1 MRRGARPFSAALD
14 ISEGE
19 KELPELK
26 KKSLL
31 ELFQKCLELPNA
43 LTLMQCVGLY
53 LFECGAFV
61 VCFFELSN
69 AFCNLLLKGS
79 LTNQAQGQV

>member
-1 MRRGARPFSAALD
+1 MGFQTWGPFSVALD

-31 ELFQKCLELPNA
+31 ELFLKRLELPNA
-43 LTLMQCVGLY
+43 LTL
-53 LFECGAFV
+53 
-61 VCFFELSN
+61 
-69 AFCNLLLKGS
+69 
-79 LTNQAQGQV
+79 